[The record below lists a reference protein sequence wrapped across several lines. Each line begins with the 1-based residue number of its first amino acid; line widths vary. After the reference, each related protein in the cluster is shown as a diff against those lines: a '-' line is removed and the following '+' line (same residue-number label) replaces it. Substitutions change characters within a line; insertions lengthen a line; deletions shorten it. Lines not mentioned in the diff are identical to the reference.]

1 MFLWEFLWKP
11 WTHELLTSLVM
22 LTSAF
27 RFRGFPSCLRSLPSF
42 NFLIWFCHLENVPQH
57 PWMLGMDF
65 FFFFLRDGQLVT
77 SPGSHS
83 HLSSKQRQLYRLRT
97 LPTSFA
103 TLFLASKPRN
113 WDLVQGCVA
122 PYTLVFWFFL
132 EGPERSAYFSHP
144 PRFGGYSGFGYYPFP
159 WKGETPVRFLLT
171 VSP

>member
-1 MFLWEFLWKP
+1 MEAVNP
-11 WTHELLTSLVM
+11 WTSYLFSYADFCVSFQRVSILSSFPAQLQLSDLV
-22 LTSAF
+22 
-27 RFRGFPSCLRSLPSF
+27 LPSGECSSAS
-42 NFLIWFCHLENVPQH
+42 LDA
-57 PWMLGMDF
+57 GYGF